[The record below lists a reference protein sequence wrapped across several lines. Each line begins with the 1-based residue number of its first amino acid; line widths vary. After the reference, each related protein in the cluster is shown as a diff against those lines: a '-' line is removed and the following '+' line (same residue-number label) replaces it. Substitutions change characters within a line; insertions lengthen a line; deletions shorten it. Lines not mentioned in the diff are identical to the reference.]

1 MNKVKTLTEIQN
13 ETGLS
18 KTIIKSLLVDYGI
31 PNVQLGDNKDSLIL
45 VDEEQFKK
53 VFTNVNVELSLRVQE
68 KRRKSREYS
77 KKWYSENSDSEIE
90 KAIERSDRNTNTFG
104 RRTGHARG
112 QGSMLKR
119 DYELTPEEL
128 ERRNNKRESRKGR
141 KAKSKRKGHSI
152 LVWYDGTLEH
162 LTESEYNKIYNR
174 ELKRQKRCAVIGSV
188 GGVKPSEHFLFDFDL
203 EQMLKDNAYI
213 TTGNKEK
220 HIIKWWYGEIR
231 HWTVND
237 GIWKK

>member
-1 MNKVKTLTEIQN
+1 MSKIKTLTEIQN

-77 KKWYSENSDSEIE
+77 KKWYSENSNSEIE
-90 KAIERSDRNTNTFG
+90 KATERSDKNTNTFG
-104 RRTGHARG
+104 RRTGHVRG
-112 QGSMLKR
+112 QGSMIKR
-119 DYELTPEEL
+119 DYELTQEEL

-152 LVWYDGTLEH
+152 LIWYDGTLDDI
-162 LTESEYNKIYNR
+162 TESEYNRLYNL
-174 ELKRQKRCAVIGSV
+174 ELKRRKRCAVIGSV
-188 GGVKPSEHFLFDFDL
+188 GTLVPSIHFLFDFDL
-203 EQMLKDNAYI
+203 EQMLNDNAYI
-213 TTGNKEK
+213 TSLKRNA
-220 HIIKWWYGEIR
+220 
-231 HWTVND
+231 
-237 GIWKK
+237 